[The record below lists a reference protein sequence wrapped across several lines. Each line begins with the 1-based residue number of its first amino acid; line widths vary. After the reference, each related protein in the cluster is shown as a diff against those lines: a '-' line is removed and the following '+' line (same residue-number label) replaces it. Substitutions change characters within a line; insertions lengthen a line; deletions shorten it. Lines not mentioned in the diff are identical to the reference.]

1 MIKLDDSATPVREA
15 FKAGQMKCPV
25 LHCEF
30 DIEEEDLPERPGGSF
45 GAVDG
50 IVTTLA
56 DQREE
61 MALMAIFMTHLTDH
75 TTAEMMD
82 TISHFRELA
91 GQAVDTTRPAEKAEA
106 AKRVLAFVEA
116 RAQLSNYDP
125 EIIATAVSMD
135 AELEMP
141 VERHLYVSDLREL
154 VLGGRSD
161 SCVWWSGVIG
171 RVDVPTTDGRTLLPP
186 VEADPFERLP
196 LPVTVPLPVDLLG
209 GPEGGMGAVVGS
221 VEVTTIRD
229 GEVRAAGWID
239 SSKLS
244 ADTLAALM
252 SEEGAEAGLYLVDV
266 LAEGTNG
273 DGRQMAGWTAGGVA
287 MGAAYRSA
295 WTENPCMIRLGL

>member
-61 MALMAIFMTHLTDH
+61 MALMAIFMTHVTDH
-75 TTAEMMD
+75 TPAELMD
-82 TISHFRELA
+82 TISHFRALA
-91 GQAVDTTRPAEKAEA
+91 EQPRAVWRTAERAVA
-106 AKRVLAFVEA
+106 AKRVLAYLDV
-116 RAQLSNYDP
+116 RTRQSNHDP
-125 EIIATAVSMD
+125 EILSTVVAVD
-135 AELEMP
+135 EELDMP
-141 VERHLYVSDLREL
+141 VERHLYAGDLREL
-154 VLGGRSD
+154 ASSGRS
-161 SCVWWSGVIG
+161 STSVWWSGVVG